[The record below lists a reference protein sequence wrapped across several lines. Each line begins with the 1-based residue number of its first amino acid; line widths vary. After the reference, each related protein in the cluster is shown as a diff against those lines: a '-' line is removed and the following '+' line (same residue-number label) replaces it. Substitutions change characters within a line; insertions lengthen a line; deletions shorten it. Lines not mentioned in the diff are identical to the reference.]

1 MKVHID
7 ILTLFLGPAIVAQ
20 KLDAL
25 IDRIFD
31 RSQAKFVPV
40 GAQSV
45 VSDWLDNLLERVS
58 REAKYTYDDLGTM
71 TGQQLMDRL
80 SNCNPSDI
88 LDPADRSVS
97 ASLRICREIVNHR
110 EFMQVRTTGAAH
122 VFCISL

>member
-1 MKVHID
+1 M
-7 ILTLFLGPAIVAQ
+7 Q

-25 IDRIFD
+25 VFRLLDPD
-31 RSQAKFVPV
+31 ACSASGASGAV